1 MFTIGIVGQKGGSG
15 KTTVAIGLAVEAAR
29 NGQSVALIDLD
40 PQANAANWKD
50 RRDADNPAVVSAQV
64 SRLRQTLDAAREG
77 GADLA
82 LIDTPGKSDTAA
94 TDAARL
100 ADLVLVLARPKIFD
114 LETLAEVR
122 NLLRIA
128 GDPAVYVV
136 LNGLHPQA
144 KRSAEEAKGM
154 TERSFGLKACPVHL
168 CQRDLYGDAPATGKS
183 AQEIAPNGKA
193 ADEMRRLYMFVC
205 EHARMSRNENVEN
218 QHGKL
223 AARAETKAGTLPRAV
238 PPDPPISPAPVSAAA
253 SVAGYKAPSREGKT
267 NITAYLSP
275 DYKASLRLI
284 QAKNGHSLQDLL
296 AEALNDLFAKHDVP
310 VIREN

>member
-50 RRDADNPAVVSAQV
+50 RRGADNPAVVSAQV
-64 SRLRQTLDAAREG
+64 SRLQQTLDAAREA

-114 LETLAEVR
+114 LETLAGVR

-183 AQEIAPNGKA
+183 AQEIEPEGKA

-205 EHARMSRNENVEN
+205 EHVRMSRSENVER

-223 AARAETKAGTLPRAV
+223 AARA
-238 PPDPPISPAPVSAAA
+238 
-253 SVAGYKAPSREGKT
+253 
-267 NITAYLSP
+267 
-275 DYKASLRLI
+275 
-284 QAKNGHSLQDLL
+284 
-296 AEALNDLFAKHDVP
+296 
-310 VIREN
+310 

>member
-64 SRLRQTLDAAREG
+64 SRLRQTLDAARAA

-114 LETLAEVR
+114 FETLAGVR

-128 GDPAVYVV
+128 DALDRTHFSVV
-136 LNGLHPQA
+136 RTLDVRLGA
-144 KRSAEEAKGM
+144 
-154 TERSFGLKACPVHL
+154 TVTITVHVT
-168 CQRDLYGDAPATGKS
+168 GDA
-183 AQEIAPNGKA
+183 E
-193 ADEMRRLYMFVC
+193 L
-205 EHARMSRNENVEN
+205 
-218 QHGKL
+218 
-223 AARAETKAGTLPRAV
+223 ETW
-238 PPDPPISPAPVSAAA
+238 AAA
-253 SVAGYKAPSREGKT
+253 GRA
-267 NITAYLSP
+267 
-275 DYKASLRLI
+275 
-284 QAKNGHSLQDLL
+284 
-296 AEALNDLFAKHDVP
+296 DLFERVFRRRVKYS
-310 VIREN
+310 VISQEEVA

>member
-64 SRLRQTLDAAREG
+64 SRLRQTLDAARAA

-114 LETLAEVR
+114 FETLAGVR

-154 TERSFGLKACPVHL
+154 TERSFGLKACPGFPA
-168 CQRDLYGDAPATGKS
+168 DLYGDAPATGKS
-183 AQEIAPNGKA
+183 AQEIEPNGKA

-205 EHARMSRNENVEN
+205 EHVRMSRSENVES
-218 QHGKL
+218 QYGKL
-223 AARAETKAGTLPRAV
+223 AARA
-238 PPDPPISPAPVSAAA
+238 
-253 SVAGYKAPSREGKT
+253 
-267 NITAYLSP
+267 
-275 DYKASLRLI
+275 
-284 QAKNGHSLQDLL
+284 
-296 AEALNDLFAKHDVP
+296 
-310 VIREN
+310 